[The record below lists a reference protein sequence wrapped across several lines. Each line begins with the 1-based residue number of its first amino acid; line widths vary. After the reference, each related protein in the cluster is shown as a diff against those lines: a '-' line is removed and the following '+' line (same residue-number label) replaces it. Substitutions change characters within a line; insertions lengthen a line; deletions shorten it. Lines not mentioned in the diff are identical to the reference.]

1 MVFAR
6 ISTDSF
12 DYYMGQL
19 KYNSF
24 TDTTMKDK
32 DGSDVP
38 VVNIQFD
45 MENPVPQ
52 NLYNYLES
60 A

>member
-1 MVFAR
+1 
-6 ISTDSF
+6 
-12 DYYMGQL
+12 MGKM

-24 TDTTMKDK
+24 ADTTMKDK
-32 DGSDVP
+32 DGSRVS

-45 MENPVPQ
+45 MEIPVPQ
-52 NLYNYLES
+52 NLYNYLE

>member
-1 MVFAR
+1 
-6 ISTDSF
+6 
-12 DYYMGQL
+12 MGKM

-24 TDTTMKDK
+24 EDTTMKDK
-32 DGSDVP
+32 DGSDVS

-45 MENPVPQ
+45 METPVPH
-52 NLYNYLES
+52 NLYNYLE

>member
-1 MVFAR
+1 M
-6 ISTDSF
+6 
-12 DYYMGQL
+12 

-24 TDTTMKDK
+24 EDTKMISGDA
-32 DGSDVP
+32 

-45 MENPVPQ
+45 METPVP
-52 NLYNYLES
+52 NYLYNYLEGHT